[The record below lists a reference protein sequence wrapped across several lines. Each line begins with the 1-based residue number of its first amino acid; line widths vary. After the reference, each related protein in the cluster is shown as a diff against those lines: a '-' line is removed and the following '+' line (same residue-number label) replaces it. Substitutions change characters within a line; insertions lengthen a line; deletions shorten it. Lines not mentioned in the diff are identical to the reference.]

1 MKELQVSLPGLGR
14 VLMSDV
20 YQSPQVVQIMIC
32 QEGILCQSDGVV
44 SAGHDG
50 FNLDEGNPEEVW

>member
-1 MKELQVSLPGLGR
+1 MKELQGSLPSPGR

-32 QEGILCQSDGVV
+32 QEGTLCQSDGVV

-50 FNLDEGNPEEVW
+50 FN